1 MFNTSLADHEA
12 QLASLTSDG
21 AMHMHACHNSHNLKG
36 NLPNEGVVCKQASS
50 HASYE
55 IGSAAFRHHQKT
67 VWWRAMM
74 LEREQGLHPCTSFQL
89 MTGPPAHSPS
99 AQLSQASWPLL
110 PLTSRCISFPS
121 LSFLSF
127 LFFSFHLISS
137 HLISFHFTPYGLGC
151 GANGDR
157 SDILASKHK
166 CFSIVA
172 QCCE

>member
-1 MFNTSLADHEA
+1 MLVTTLR
-12 QLASLTSDG
+12 
-21 AMHMHACHNSHNLKG
+21 CSHNLKG

-74 LEREQGLHPCTSFQL
+74 LEREQGLHPCTGFQL

-127 LFFSFHLISS
+127 PFFSFLFISSHLISS
-137 HLISFHFTPYGLGC
+137 HLISSHFISHLTVWGVEPIVTDQTSWLE
-151 GANGDR
+151 
-157 SDILASKHK
+157 
-166 CFSIVA
+166 SISVSVLLLSVVS
-172 QCCE
+172 E